1 LTRRKQICRCL
12 FKNAEFFGIF
22 SWNYEVKAKWTWK
35 ARNGKISS
43 LDMPSM
49 PQKLS
54 LPSHLAVK
62 QTPPCTQRREH
73 QKPGRSSEKKPAMK
87 TL

>member
-1 LTRRKQICRCL
+1 
-12 FKNAEFFGIF
+12 
-22 SWNYEVKAKWTWK
+22 
-35 ARNGKISS
+35 
-43 LDMPSM
+43 MPSM

-87 TL
+87 TLWTNINTTIKPPPGKEIKKKEKKKTSQQVNNNQLINS